1 MPRVARPFALPRSL
15 EPDLALVRQYWRGLL
30 RGGAVTPFSDDVNPS
45 TLGAVSGQIF
55 LVEVMD
61 QPRRCRFA
69 QVGKAVAKA
78 YGKGVEGLFTDEA
91 EPTAPFQFL
100 TAQASMTAEAAQPTY
115 YRHAAAGEPAYSRV
129 LLPAWGNGRV
139 DLLLG
144 AITWTAT

>member
-30 RGGAVTPFSDDVNPS
+30 RGGAVTPFSDDVQTNA
-45 TLGAVSGQIF
+45 LGAFSGQIF
-55 LVEVMD
+55 LIEVMD

-69 QVGKAVAKA
+69 QVGKSVAKA
-78 YGKGVEGLFTDEA
+78 YGEGVEGLFTDEVA
-91 EPTAPFQFL
+91 PTSPFQFL
-100 TAQASMTAEAAQPTY
+100 TAQASATAEAAQPTF
-115 YRHAAAGEPAYSRV
+115 YRHAAAGEPAFSRV

-144 AITWTAT
+144 AITWTPT